1 MKSYPDSI
9 KHLIEEF
16 SRFPGIGKKTAQ
28 RLVFHILKAPDEYAV
43 HFSEA
48 LMDMKMK
55 IINCSLCGGIT
66 EQDPCNICSDIK
78 RDETLICVVEDSS
91 NVFAL
96 EKTNSFRGLY
106 HVLGGI
112 LSPLEGVGPQDLNLN
127 SLLDRVKPQGEVV
140 IATNPSI
147 EGDATALYILKILKD
162 KNIKITRL
170 ARGLPVG
177 GALEFTDEA
186 TLLQALE
193 GRTAL

>member
-9 KHLIEEF
+9 RHLIEEF

-66 EQDPCNICSDIK
+66 EQDPCNICSDNK

-91 NVFAL
+91 DVFTI

-106 HVLGGI
+106 HVLGGL

-186 TLLQALE
+186 TLLQAME

>member
-9 KHLIEEF
+9 RHLIEEF

-55 IINCSLCGGIT
+55 IINCSLCCGIT
-66 EQDPCNICSDIK
+66 EQDPCNICSDNK

-91 NVFAL
+91 DVFTI

-106 HVLGGI
+106 HVLGGL

-186 TLLQALE
+186 TLLQAME